1 MTRDMSEDRN
11 ARPAFRR
18 SDEGGGPVRRGVR
31 LQGITRI
38 DLNDTE
44 ILRAFVTEHGKI
56 LPARIAGLS
65 ARQQRQVKRGV
76 KRCRVMG
83 LIP

>member
-1 MTRDMSEDRN
+1 MTRDTSDDRN

-18 SDEGGGPVRRGVR
+18 SDEGGPVRRGVR

-65 ARQQRQVKRGV
+65 AKQQRQVKRGV